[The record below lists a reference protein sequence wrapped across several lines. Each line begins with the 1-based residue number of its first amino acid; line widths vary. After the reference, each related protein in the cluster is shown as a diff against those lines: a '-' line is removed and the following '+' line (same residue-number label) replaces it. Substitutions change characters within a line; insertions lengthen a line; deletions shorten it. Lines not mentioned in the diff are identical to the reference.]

1 MPRIGGVVTS
11 LEQSGG
17 GSLGLRDG
25 ETAAVLN
32 RVVTAIN
39 AAWTAYTPTLAYT
52 GTGPATAALT
62 GASYYQQIGS
72 LCFFNVYL
80 YAASVSSGNAT
91 AMTLSLPLAP
101 KQKLAHTPIY
111 GIQLVH
117 TNYYNPQAY
126 IDQMTTT
133 EAQNL
138 VRLRAFTTL
147 GTNPFSMQLH
157 GFYEVAGG
165 A

>member
-1 MPRIGGVVTS
+1 MAKLSGVNTS

-17 GSLGLRDG
+17 GSLGIRDR
-25 ETAAVLN
+25 ETALVLN
-32 RVVTAIN
+32 RILDAVN
-39 AAWTAYTPTLAYT
+39 AAHSTYVPTLAYT
-52 GTGPATAALT
+52 GTGPATANLT
-62 GASYYQQIGS
+62 GSSYYTQIGS

-80 YAASVSSGNAT
+80 YTASFTSSTAT
-91 AMTLSLPLAP
+91 NMTFDLPVAP
-101 KQKLAHTPIY
+101 KQKLAHVPLY

-138 VRLRAFTTL
+138 VRFRDFRTL
-147 GTNPFSMQLH
+147 GTNPFSMQVS
-157 GFYEVAGG
+157 GFYEVA
-165 A
+165 